1 MADEKKKN
9 EEQKKE
15 NQRAQAEKLKSLS
28 QEKDKQ
34 KDKTKKTT
42 EALKERK
49 AKKTAPAEQQEDK
62 EDAAKAQQEKATAT
76 LTPEQYAEDQEEQ
89 AGAEGTT
96 EAPPSTPSTARLS
109 ARKREALD
117 KFRKGQETEKPEG
130 NAAASDG
137 ENPSGED
144 AEAGSEPKKTDDT
157 EEGIGEERKAIG
169 TEEIRKATE
178 TLIKYK
184 AGKANYDRT
193 MVENEE
199 WFRGRYWPL
208 IRGKQPDEEVKP
220 QPVSNYL
227 FSMIAAKHGDM
238 MDSFPQADVLPRAED
253 DEETAETL
261 KEVIPVLLER
271 NDYEA
276 VYDQCAWDRVKHG
289 TSCCGVFWD
298 PDAED
303 GLGDVR
309 ITRADLL
316 SLFWQPGVTDIQ
328 KSRNLFYVDLVDN
341 EVLEERYP
349 ELEGKLGGALIT
361 TERYL
366 YDDTVDT
373 TDKTSV
379 IDWYYKRRMGS
390 KTVLHYCKYV
400 NDTVLFASENEEQYK
415 DGWYQDGKYP
425 FVLSPLYPMEGT
437 PCGFGLVS
445 LAKDQQIYIDALDQN
460 ILLCAE
466 LSSNPRYWASEAA
479 GVNLEEFKDLSQ
491 RIVTVQGTIDESRL
505 RPIDTQPIP
514 ASVVNLRD
522 IKITE
527 MKEITNNRDFQQG
540 QTSSGVNAASAIAA
554 LQEAGNKN
562 SRDIIKGE
570 YRAFQTICYMVIERL
585 RQFYTM
591 PRLFRVTD
599 AQGATKYMQL
609 GNEQLQ
615 GVPLP
620 ESYPGQNAREGIK
633 TRKPIF
639 DIEIVAEKKN
649 PYSVLTNTQT
659 AQELFA
665 AGFFAPANAQASL
678 AALEMMEADW
688 VPGVRKVIQQNDQT
702 NQMMVQMQA
711 QLQAAQ
717 QTIAMADQQMQTSG
731 GRGEGAKATTAQ
743 TQAHRQAAAMTGG
756 GGL

>member
-1 MADEKKKN
+1 MADGKKKN
-9 EEQKKE
+9 EEQK

-28 QEKDKQ
+28 QEKDEEKQ
-34 KDKTKKTT
+34 KEADDKTERVKK
-42 EALKERK
+42 ALKTKESER
-49 AKKTAPAEQQEDK
+49 DGS
-62 EDAAKAQQEKATAT
+62 AAKAQQEEAVAT
-76 LTPEQYAEDQEEQ
+76 LTPEEYAEDQAEQ
-89 AGAEGTT
+89 AGAEGTA
-96 EAPPSTPSTARLS
+96 EAPLSTARLS

-117 KFRKGQETEKPEG
+117 KFRKGQEAEKPED
-130 NAAASDG
+130 NAADSGGKNPNG
-137 ENPSGED
+137 EET
-144 AEAGSEPKKTDDT
+144 EAGNKPKKADDT
-157 EEGIGEERKAIG
+157 AEGIGEERKAIG

-379 IDWYYKRRMGS
+379 IDWYYKRRVGS

-479 GVNLEEFKDLSQ
+479 GVNLEEFKDLNQ

-702 NQMMVQMQA
+702 NQMMMQMQA

-743 TQAHRQAAAMTGG
+743 TQAHQQAAAMTGG